1 LFKIAFGLFF
11 YYQTLN
17 NSLLCTGYLVS
28 MYTNRMELSE
38 RYIQT
43 LEKEGFADVF
53 EWQDSAGKAY
63 VEHVHAGKVTYLI
76 TDGAITF
83 TLQGVDKVVQAGDR
97 FNVPVGIPHSMLV
110 GPQGW
115 IGIVGEE
122 ISGDA

>member
-1 LFKIAFGLFF
+1 
-11 YYQTLN
+11 
-17 NSLLCTGYLVS
+17 

-53 EWQDSAGKAY
+53 EWQDAADKVY
-63 VEHVHAGKVTYLI
+63 VEHAHAGKVTYLV

-83 TLQGVDKVVQAGDR
+83 TLQGVDKVVKAGDR
-97 FNVPVGIPHSMLV
+97 FNVPAHIPHSMQV